1 MLIQIDHYAE
11 RTPGRKLA
19 TRGHPDEPVTPAE
32 RRDELLMMGLRLAEG
47 VSRSRSRSRLRA
59 ELGAD
64 IDALVDPAA
73 LSRLVGG
80 GFLALDSDTLRAT
93 PAGLQRL
100 NAVLAAS
107 LG

>member
-1 MLIQIDHYAE
+1 LLIQIDHYAE

-47 VSRSRSRSRLRA
+47 VSRSRSRLRA